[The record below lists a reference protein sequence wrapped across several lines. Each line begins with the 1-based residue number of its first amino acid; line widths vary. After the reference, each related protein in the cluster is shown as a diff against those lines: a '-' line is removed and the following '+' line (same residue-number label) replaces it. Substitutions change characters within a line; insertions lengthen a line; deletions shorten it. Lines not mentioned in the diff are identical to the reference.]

1 MKKAKIIATV
11 LCVLCL
17 VTLISGCDSDE
28 DSAKETTVVSETTTE
43 KEAFEEE
50 RNTEKESE
58 KETTTNEEKTEDKE
72 TTKKEATTK
81 ETKTEKSS
89 TTKESS
95 VTKKPS
101 TTKTPTTEKKNYTE
115 KEVRDDGSIK
125 ETLYENGK
133 AVNVKYKTADGKLKE
148 LIEYTYHKNGKMKT
162 EKRQTFS
169 DKGELSY
176 GTTINEYN
184 ENGVRIRNTFITTE
198 NIKTVD
204 EYNSSKQKTNSYYYD
219 KNGNM
224 IQKTNYR
231 DGKRTEEIWYNGRGG
246 SVSSVV
252 KYWEDGRTKKAH
264 EYYENGQKYS
274 EIIYDRNGIKLDTVY
289 YY

>member
-1 MKKAKIIATV
+1 MKKEKIVAVV
-11 LCVLCL
+11 LSVLCL
-17 VTLISGCDSDE
+17 VILISGCNSDE
-28 DSAKETTVVSETTTE
+28 NKDKETTVVSEATTE
-43 KEAFEEE
+43 KEVFEEVKT
-50 RNTEKESE
+50 TEKNSE
-58 KETTTNEEKTEDKE
+58 KETIIKEEKTDNEETTRKEE
-72 TTKKEATTK
+72 TTKKIE
-81 ETKTEKSS
+81 TEKSS
-89 TTKESS
+89 TTKQSS

-133 AVNVKYKTADGKLKE
+133 VMNIKYKTADGKLKE